1 MERYLLMKV
10 LIYPIYPPL
19 SLSTVTKLLRS
30 ALYCTFI
37 GTSPVAEA
45 RNSLFSII
53 STFHS
58 PSTESSDV
66 IENLSSGLFS
76 PEYLTRYMCPSIST
90 LSIPP
95 RCLRVD
101 SSTRQPD
108 PITHI
113 PSGAVTLNAP
123 EPSFDEYIIAGL
135 AMILPSS
142 SVAGT
147 MADWSDIGTIFVLT
161 NVSTFGSLVMYDL
174 SYTSSCV
181 CIL

>member
-1 MERYLLMKV
+1 MTCYS
-10 LIYPIYPPL
+10 IP
-19 SLSTVTKLLRS
+19 TVTIGLRS

-37 GTSPVAEA
+37 GTSSTAAAV
-45 RNSLFSII
+45 NGLFSII
-53 STFHS
+53 LTFQL
-58 PSTESSDV
+58 PNTESSDV

-101 SSTRQPD
+101 SSTRQPL

-113 PSGAVTLNAP
+113 PSGDVTLNAP

-142 SVAGT
+142 SVAGFIS
-147 MADWSDIGTIFVLT
+147 DWSDIETIFVRT
-161 NVSTFGSLVMYDL
+161 NVSSVASVVMYDL

>member
-1 MERYLLMKV
+1 MAYYS
-10 LIYPIYPPL
+10 IP
-19 SLSTVTKLLRS
+19 TVTIGLRS

-37 GTSPVAEA
+37 GTSSAAAA
-45 RNSLFSII
+45 RNSLFSMIF
-53 STFHS
+53 TFQS

-76 PEYLTRYMCPSIST
+76 PEYLTLYMCPSIRT

-95 RCLRVD
+95 RCLSVD
-101 SSTRQPD
+101 CSTRQPA
-108 PITHI
+108 PITQV
-113 PSGAVTLNAP
+113 PSGAVTLNDP

-135 AMILPSS
+135 AMVLPNS

-147 MADWSDIGTIFVLT
+147 ISDWADIGTIFVRT
-161 NVSTFGSLVMYDL
+161 NVSSVAIPVMYDV

-181 CIL
+181 CILSLVLESLF

>member
-1 MERYLLMKV
+1 MRALV
-10 LIYPIYPPL
+10 HPIHLFP
-19 SLSTVTKLLRS
+19 SLSTVTNGLRS
-30 ALYCTFI
+30 ALYRPFI
-37 GTSPVAEA
+37 ETSSAAAAV
-45 RNSLFSII
+45 NGLFSII
-53 STFHS
+53 LTFHS

-66 IENLSSGLFS
+66 IENRSNGLLS

-123 EPSFDEYIIAGL
+123 EP
-135 AMILPSS
+135 
-142 SVAGT
+142 
-147 MADWSDIGTIFVLT
+147 
-161 NVSTFGSLVMYDL
+161 
-174 SYTSSCV
+174 
-181 CIL
+181 